1 MSFDPIYLIYG
12 ALFVGALFLVEGVYH
27 VFLDP
32 RVGSQDHLNRRM
44 RMLAAGTEAHDVLR
58 RLRRK
63 PPGAASFGTLWPS
76 FESLLTRAGMTI
88 STNHLVGV
96 MLALAIIVFAGAY
109 GVAKVNLWLS
119 LGLAVSF
126 GFVLPFVYVVRRGAS
141 RLNKFGEQLPDA
153 LDIIVRSL
161 HSGHPIN
168 SAIAMV
174 AEEMPD
180 PIGSEF
186 GIAVDEIT
194 YGLDLRQALENM
206 SLRIDHQDLQYII
219 ISIKIQHG
227 TGGNLAE
234 VLTNVSTVIRRR
246 FQMYR
251 KIKAISAEGRW
262 SAYILSA
269 LPFVVAGAV
278 MIINPAYYKG
288 VEDDPLFPIFMIGG
302 LVIMIFGI
310 IVMWRLVKIRV

>member
-1 MSFDPIYLIYG
+1 M
-12 ALFVGALFLVEGVYH
+12 
-27 VFLDP
+27 
-32 RVGSQDHLNRRM
+32 
-44 RMLAAGTEAHDVLR
+44 
-58 RLRRK
+58 
-63 PPGAASFGTLWPS
+63 
-76 FESLLTRAGMTI
+76 
-88 STNHLVGV
+88 
-96 MLALAIIVFAGAY
+96 
-109 GVAKVNLWLS
+109 
-119 LGLAVSF
+119 
-126 GFVLPFVYVVRRGAS
+126 
-141 RLNKFGEQLPDA
+141 PDA

-246 FQMYR
+246 FHMYR

-269 LPFVVAGAV
+269 LPFIVLGA
-278 MIINPAYYKG
+278 ITILNPAYYKG